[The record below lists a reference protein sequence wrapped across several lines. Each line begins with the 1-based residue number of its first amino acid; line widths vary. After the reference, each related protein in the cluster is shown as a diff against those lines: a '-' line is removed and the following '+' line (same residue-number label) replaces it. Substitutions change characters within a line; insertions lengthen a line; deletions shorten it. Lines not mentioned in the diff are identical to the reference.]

1 MDLSKTISFM
11 EEYSEP
17 CETSKMKFFAK
28 IVNGLQVSKY
38 AAGLSF
44 RSIGGLF
51 LYSRLIALF

>member
-28 IVNGLQVSKY
+28 IVNDLQVSKY
-38 AAGLSF
+38 AAGLTFSF
-44 RSIGGLF
+44 DWRSILV
-51 LYSRLIALF
+51 